1 MLDTVTL
8 DQLRTFLT
16 VVEAGSFS
24 AAARKL
30 QRVQSAVS
38 QAMSNLEQ
46 QLGVTVWDRGTR
58 IPTLTDQGRVI
69 LAAAQRVCAQVDG
82 LRRVAEGLSGG
93 LEPSVSL
100 VVDAVFPVT
109 ALVDLCRE
117 FARAFP
123 TVELRLSTETLSAVT
138 ARVLDGSC
146 QIGVAGPAAEA
157 AGLTRR
163 HLTYVR
169 MVPVCSADHPL
180 AALRGRIPTAR
191 AAEHVQI
198 VFSERGGDDK
208 APDQAVLSPQTWRVV
223 DLGTKHAL
231 LCAGLGWGNMPEH
244 LVRAELAQGKLRRLR
259 LEAWGDDDHL
269 LSLSTVHR
277 PGLLLGPATRFLLA
291 RAAELCARDLAP
303 VKGKAVKPAK
313 KRR

>member
-1 MLDTVTL
+1 MLDAVTL
-8 DQLRTFLT
+8 DQLRTLLA

-24 AAARKL
+24 AAARRLK
-30 QRVQSAVS
+30 RVQSAVS

-46 QLGVTVWDRGTR
+46 LLGVTVWDRSTR

-69 LAAAQRVCAQVDG
+69 LASAQRVCAQVDA
-82 LRRVAEGLSGG
+82 LKRVAEGLAGG

-157 AGLTRR
+157 PGLTRR

-169 MVPVCSADHPL
+169 MIPVCSATHPL

-198 VFSERGGDDK
+198 VFSERGADDK

-231 LCAGLGWGNMPEH
+231 LRPASAGATCPSTWCGASSRGARCA
-244 LVRAELAQGKLRRLR
+244 AC
-259 LEAWGDDDHL
+259 AW
-269 LSLSTVHR
+269 R
-277 PGLLLGPATRFLLA
+277 PGATTITCSRSPPCTARGCSSARRRASCSPAPPSS
-291 RAAELCARDLAP
+291 AP
-303 VKGKAVKPAK
+303 AIS
-313 KRR
+313 RR